1 MNRSSSSLARR
12 SFADDES
19 EPPVP
24 ATPQAADCSIEQS
37 DQSEHSPFAP
47 MFDDSSTQAQWTH
60 HSHSEY
66 DHTDYALYV
75 NKDGLLVPALTHSG
89 QEWM

>member
-1 MNRSSSSLARR
+1 
-12 SFADDES
+12 
-19 EPPVP
+19 
-24 ATPQAADCSIEQS
+24 
-37 DQSEHSPFAP
+37 